1 MIVLKSIGTGI
12 WLSQGEEHLW
22 FRRHI
27 LWFGSGWWRWKI
39 VYYDIRTT
47 VFIQLASAYR
57 KTIDSPHRVG
67 FSRSASIN
75 CYWHRRFFPRTR
87 RRDSTSRANRSK
99 QTTRTASVIMRWQYL
114 ATVASRRVRANWW
127 ARHTDGYVSSNP
139 NLPNERRAVG
149 LNISR
154 TPGIIATAS
163 WTPTSPLSNRFAILR
178 RFLVSLRS
186 VPKSVFRSSRLL
198 GLC

>member
-12 WLSQGEEHLW
+12 WLLEGEHL
-22 FRRHI
+22 RS
-27 LWFGSGWWRWKI
+27 GSGRWRWKI

-57 KTIDSPHRVG
+57 KTIDSPHRIG
-67 FSRSASIN
+67 SIN
-75 CYWHRRFFPRTR
+75 CYWHRWFFPRTR
-87 RRDSTSRANRSK
+87 GRDSTSRANRSK

-114 ATVASRRVRANWW
+114 ATVASRRVRASWW

-139 NLPNERRAVG
+139 DVRNERRAVG

-198 GLC
+198 ALC